1 MGALPPLDGTVAR
14 PERRHGGRWRG
25 RHVDL

>member
-1 MGALPPLDGTVAR
+1 VPLDSTVAR